1 MNEWTCSCGQKN
13 TSKFCTRCGKAKPV
27 VDLSKSND
35 NLWTCSCG
43 KKNAGDF
50 CTNCGQRRMSPPS
63 NDTNTPI
70 NSATDSPTQ
79 LRNDKR
85 NFIII
90 GLLVVIMGLI
100 GTVTYLLMKEKPAE
114 IATDD
119 PPAEPVHE
127 RQDGRLTESV
137 APPTPTAPAPKPE
150 VKVKVSDLA
159 LGDISIGFSK
169 EQVYNLI
176 GLESQITDPEFSG
189 HLRYQYP
196 DMEVIITRNVVTAF
210 VSKTARVSTSRGVHQ
225 GSSLTDVTNAYG
237 EGYTSFEHEGKVLYE
252 YPFTSTDGRRCLL
265 RFAVKNGFVDYIS
278 GRAIDMSDG
287 DPYDGAHETFREY
300 YRFITEKK
308 YRNAYEI
315 LSVKQKERRGTFD
328 EFINSY
334 SNTISNEIENIGVRS
349 VDATNFSIEYLLV
362 TRDRLSNGRIKI
374 QRFRGEAILVYRDSR
389 WLIDYAK
396 SSKIS
401 EHME

>member
-13 TSKFCTRCGKAKPV
+13 TLKFCTHCGKAKPV
-27 VDLSKSND
+27 VDLSKSDN

-63 NDTNTPI
+63 SDTNTPI
-70 NSATDSPTQ
+70 NSAVSSPTQ

-150 VKVKVSDLA
+150 VKVKVSELS

-210 VSKTARVSTSRGVHQ
+210 VSKTPRVSTSRGIHQ

-237 EGYTSFEHEGKVLYE
+237 EGYSSFEFDGSTLYE
-252 YPFTSTDGRRCLL
+252 YPFTSTDGKNCLL
-265 RFAVKNGFVDYIS
+265 RFAIKNGVVDYIS
-278 GRAIDMSDG
+278 GRVINISAD
-287 DPYDGAHETFREY
+287 DPYNGARETFYEY
-300 YRFITEKK
+300 HKLINEKK
-308 YRNAYEI
+308 YENAYNI
-315 LSVKQKERRGTFD
+315 LSNKQKERLGTFR
-328 EFINSY
+328 EFVTGY
-334 SNTISNEIENIGVRS
+334 GNTISSEVESFSVRS
-349 VDATNFSIEYLLV
+349 TNGNNISLEYTLIA
-362 TRDRLSNGRIKI
+362 RDKMNDGKTKV
-374 QRFRGEAILVYRDSR
+374 QKFKGKAILIYRDSR

-396 SSKIS
+396 ASKIS